1 MTAFIRRIRP
11 FSLIWLAAMWCL
23 LYGEV
28 TLGNVLAGLG
38 IGIGIQLVFPLP
50 ALPMQSVHVDLGA
63 LAALM
68 WMFVTGLISG
78 AVSVS
83 WLAIR
88 PQEPPKSA
96 ILTAPMRVNTDFAMV
111 TGVSLY
117 NLQPGGTVLDIDLA
131 RHEWTVHLLDA
142 STPEKIEQGFAD
154 IADLERRL
162 LAAFEG
168 GAVADSTAA
177 NGSTKAVKGLA

>member
-50 ALPMQSVHVDLGA
+50 ALPMQSVKVDFGA
-63 LAALM
+63 LAGLM

-96 ILTAPMRVNTDFAMV
+96 ILTAPM
-111 TGVSLY
+111 Y

-168 GAVADSTAA
+168 STAADSTADD
-177 NGSTKAVKGLA
+177 GSTKVVKGLA